1 MRCPFPGMDP
11 YIESPV
17 QWPDFHGRFIN
28 TLCEAIADT
37 LPEPYF
43 ARIAEDVLL
52 LEPEPPASKV
62 VPDVLVGADRPGMYK
77 GAMGSVAATL
87 EPTTLDNVVA
97 LDKHTVYSIEIV
109 RLPNAE
115 VVTVVEVLS
124 PTNKLGGGR
133 TFYADKRARILLSEA
148 NLVEFDLLRAG
159 RRIPM
164 AKPYPPGH
172 YHALV
177 SRSERQP
184 KCDVY
189 SWTVRDPLPKVP
201 IPLRAPVPDASA
213 DLAAAFAAAWQRG
226 RYDRFIRYADPP
238 PPPDFTPA
246 DADWVVSV
254 ARSTAV

>member
-1 MRCPFPGMDP
+1 MDP
-11 YIESPV
+11 YVESPV
-17 QWPDFHGRFIN
+17 QWPDFHSTFIHALRE
-28 TLCEAIADT
+28 TIAEV

-43 ARIAEDVLL
+43 ARIQEDVLL
-52 LEPEPPASKV
+52 LEPEPPAYKV
-62 VPDVLVGADRPGMYK
+62 VPDVRVATHRPGAA
-77 GAMGSVAATL
+77 GGSGAATL
-87 EPTTLDNVVA
+87 EPTTLDNLIA

-109 RLPNAE
+109 RLPEAE

-148 NLVEFDLLRAG
+148 NLVELDLLRAG

-172 YHALV
+172 YYALV

-189 SWTVRDPLPKVP
+189 SWTVRDRLPTVP
-201 IPLRAPVPDASA
+201 IPLREPAPDASA
-213 DLAAAFAAAWQRG
+213 DLAAAFSAAWQRG
-226 RYDRFIRYADPP
+226 RYDRFIRYSDPAPP
-238 PPPDFTPA
+238 PGFSPE
-246 DADWVVSV
+246 DAEWVAAT
-254 ARSTAV
+254 ARTAAAR